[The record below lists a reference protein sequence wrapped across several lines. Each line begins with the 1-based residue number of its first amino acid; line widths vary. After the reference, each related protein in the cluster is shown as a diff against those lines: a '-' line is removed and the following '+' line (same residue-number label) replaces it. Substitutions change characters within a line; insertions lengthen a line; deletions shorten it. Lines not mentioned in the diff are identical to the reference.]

1 MYNKLNNLLILL
13 CRTISTRKLYFA
25 EHPKVKELSTEC
37 IKQLREFC
45 RDTRLDKLF
54 IGIVDG
60 NLVFE
65 GKNLVGPSIVGRQL
79 VLFAEKL
86 HCGGFSFTD
95 STTTREFNAFLNLT
109 IELKQPTE
117 SLKVSRDLLLK
128 KNIQNIEVA
137 QHYLKPTGPM
147 TRDQESIW
155 HGQDSASSLHS
166 PTLIYQ
172 ALFDAVAQAHGD
184 VAGGNDIDIDNTRSV
199 SEYMLHFFTRA
210 HFSDLMQHIH
220 YPDYDSYTVGHS
232 VRVAALAVFIGHAFN
247 WSEDTLLAV
256 GAAGLLHDIGKCKTP
271 DEILFKPGRLSKEE
285 FQAIMDH
292 SRVGAEILLAQKNST
307 PLDIAFAWGHH
318 IRNDGSGYPE
328 QPKWA
333 VRHPFTSLL
342 QICDVFEAL
351 TAVRPYKPILTPHM
365 AYGIMLTDRG
375 GFHPALLASFISTIG
390 LYPPGNRVKIS
401 NGAEGVVT
409 TVGDTIDR
417 PHVRIIS
424 DQDGIDLP
432 PHDQY
437 ILNLS
442 AHKNRGLYVEEL
454 ILTGSQEGLLTP

>member
-1 MYNKLNNLLILL
+1 MYDKLNNLLILL
-13 CRTISTRKLYFA
+13 CRTISTRKLYFT

-37 IKQLREFC
+37 IKQLRHFC
-45 RDTRLDKLF
+45 HEARLEKLF
-54 IGIVDG
+54 IGIVDA
-60 NLVFE
+60 NLIFE

-86 HCGGFSFTD
+86 HCGGFSFGD
-95 STTTREFNAFLNLT
+95 STSIQEFNAFLDLT
-109 IELKQPTE
+109 IELKKPTD
-117 SLKVSRDLLLK
+117 SLKVSRELLLK
-128 KNIQNIEVA
+128 KNIQNIEIA
-137 QHYLKPTGPM
+137 QHYHKPSGPM

-155 HGQDSASSLHS
+155 HGQDSASSLQS

-172 ALFDAVAQAHGD
+172 ALFDTVAQAYGD
-184 VAGGNDIDIDNTRSV
+184 VASGNDIDIDNTRSV

-210 HFSDLMQHIH
+210 HFADLMQNIH

-256 GAAGLLHDIGKCKTP
+256 GAAGLLHDIGKCRTP

-285 FQAIMDH
+285 FRAIMDH

-375 GFHPALLASFISTIG
+375 GFHPALLASFISAIG
-390 LYPPGNRVKIS
+390 LYPPGNQVKIS
-401 NGAEGVVT
+401 NGVEGIVT
-409 TVGDTIDR
+409 TVGETIDR
-417 PHVRIIS
+417 PQVRITR
-424 DQDGIDLP
+424 DQDGNNLP
-432 PHDQY
+432 QDDQY

-442 AHKNRGLYVEEL
+442 APKNRAYYVEEL
-454 ILTGSQEGLLTP
+454 MLTGSEDGLLNA